1 MRERY
6 EEELRK
12 LNTSIINMG
21 KMIEIAIESS
31 MLALMG
37 RDVEAAKQVA
47 KNESGRT
54 NNTTRKT
61 LREVF

>member
-1 MRERY
+1 MREKY

-12 LNTSIINMG
+12 LNRAIISMG

-37 RDVEAAKQVA
+37 RDVEAAKQVE
-47 KNESGRT
+47 KMT
-54 NNTTRKT
+54 KP
-61 LREVF
+61 

>member
-6 EEELRK
+6 DEELRK
-12 LNTSIINMG
+12 LNVSIINMG

-37 RDVEAAKQVA
+37 RDVDAGNAIENIRGVGYKF
-47 KNESGRT
+47 N
-54 NNTTRKT
+54 
-61 LREVF
+61 